1 MESKLQKVYL
11 TCYNLLIAQDLWQ
24 AHYQILSI
32 IFLKELMKL
41 NENTGTMIKNVKL
54 AELHTKCNCFLECTN
69 FKDVLIEYNCL
80 CYNKNYEQKFDEK
93 LKE

>member
-1 MESKLQKVYL
+1 
-11 TCYNLLIAQDLWQ
+11 
-24 AHYQILSI
+24 
-32 IFLKELMKL
+32 
-41 NENTGTMIKNVKL
+41 MIKNVKL